1 MNMLDYTA
9 DQRIFTFERTSPFRG
24 LLGGMFDAKIVNCSH
39 PEAQLI
45 LAELRER
52 INDEKCHSDLIFEP
66 SATPVEICFQ
76 TADDIFV
83 LSKLEIGI
91 QIFVQISS
99 HSR

>member
-1 MNMLDYTA
+1 MTKSVIHLPD
-9 DQRIFTFERTSPFRG
+9 F
-24 LLGGMFDAKIVNCSH
+24 
-39 PEAQLI
+39 
-45 LAELRER
+45 
-52 INDEKCHSDLIFEP
+52 IFES

-83 LSKLEIGI
+83 LSKLEIGT